1 MAHPTQLIASETT
14 LVVVDVQEKLMP
26 KIHGGQSLLAN
37 IEFLLDAA
45 AIIGLDRIGTEQ
57 YPAGLGP
64 TVASLAAKLPATRPD
79 KVGFSCC
86 AIESFVPKLHEANKT
101 RIILTGIESHV
112 CILNTA
118 LDLLAESFWVYL
130 PVDAISSRY
139 LIDHETALRRLEGA
153 GVILTT
159 SETVVFELTGGAG
172 HPRFKEISAL
182 IRKRSV

>member
-1 MAHPTQLIASETT
+1 MAHPTQLVVSETV
-14 LVVVDVQEKLMP
+14 LVVVDVQEKLVP
-26 KIHGGQSLLAN
+26 KIRGAEGLLAN

-45 AIIGLDRIGTEQ
+45 AILGLDRMATEQ
-57 YPAGLGP
+57 YPKGLGP
-64 TVASLAAKLPATRPD
+64 TVASLAAKLPPTRPD

-86 AIESFVPKLHEANKT
+86 AIESFVPKLHEAAKT
-101 RIILTGIESHV
+101 RVILVGIESHV

-130 PVDAISSRY
+130 PVDAIGSRQ

-182 IRKRSV
+182 IQKRVA